1 MRITLVLISL
11 IITNFLNANT
21 FYADRTPEQ
30 NNQYMQE
37 NQQPVTNSNQQFG
50 GGPTNTM
57 PIRQLRGMYA
67 KQWNICKAVFAK
79 ANKSC
84 STPDNLDKENAV
96 ACVKMYQIAA
106 DSCYTAMTQFSFYLT

>member
-1 MRITLVLISL
+1 MRVLIL
-11 IITNFLNANT
+11 ILLNLVISTISANT

-50 GGPTNTM
+50 GGPTNAIPM
-57 PIRQLRGMYA
+57 RELRSMYA

-79 ANKSC
+79 ANKAC
-84 STPDNLDKENAV
+84 STPDKLEKEDAV

>member
-1 MRITLVLISL
+1 MRALILTLLNLVVLTIS
-11 IITNFLNANT
+11 ANT

-37 NQQPVTNSNQQFG
+37 NQRPVTNSNQQFG
-50 GGPTNTM
+50 GGPTNTIPM
-57 PIRQLRGMYA
+57 RQLRSMYA

-79 ANKSC
+79 ANKAC
-84 STPDNLDKENAV
+84 STPNNLDKENAV

-106 DSCYTAMTQFSFYLT
+106 DSCYTAMTQFLFYLT